1 VCGLDIG
8 SVASAG
14 CELRSDHESHAPFA
28 CFRCTKPAASRV
40 LFRSQAGAL
49 LVPPVLNTSAHF
61 YQHTHAAACGLNT
74 DSETGVSELSFRSAV
89 L

>member
-1 VCGLDIG
+1 MCGLDIG

-14 CELRSDHESHAPFA
+14 CELRSVNESHAPTA

-40 LFRSQAGAL
+40 LSRSQSGAL
-49 LVPPVLNTSAHF
+49 LVPPVLNTSGHL

-74 DSETGVSELSFRSAV
+74 DSETGVSELSFRRAV